1 MMAHGLQVFNS
12 NGDVIADLTK
22 RFAKIIEKK
31 TVTGTGEINVAN
43 YGAPNNKF
51 WYFIVTPSTSDT
63 EEIFPLLRITD
74 GGKKIMWQ
82 GIEKPLTFCFGVY

>member
-1 MMAHGLQVFNS
+1 MAYGLQVFNS

-31 TVTGTGEINVAN
+31 TVTGTGEINVAD

-51 WYFIVTPSTSDT
+51 WYFIITPSASDT
-63 EEIFPLLRITD
+63 EEIFPVLRITEQ
-74 GGKKIMWQ
+74 GKKIIWKN
-82 GIEKPLTFCFGVY
+82 IEQPLTFYFGVY

>member
-1 MMAHGLQVFNS
+1 MAHGLQVFNS

-22 RFAKIIEKK
+22 QFAKIIEKK
-31 TVTGTGEINVAN
+31 TVTGTGEINVAD

-63 EEIFPLLRITD
+63 EEILPLLRIID
-74 GGKKIMWQ
+74 GGKKIMWKDV
-82 GIEKPLTFCFGVY
+82 GEPLTFYFGVY

>member
-1 MMAHGLQVFNS
+1 MAHGLQVFNS

-82 GIEKPLTFCFGVY
+82 SIEKPLTFCFGVY

>member
-1 MMAHGLQVFNS
+1 MAHGLQVFNS

-31 TVTGTGEINVAN
+31 TVTGTGEINVAD

-51 WYFIVTPSTSDT
+51 WYFIITPSTSDT
-63 EEIFPLLRITD
+63 EEILPLLRIID
-74 GGKKIMWQ
+74 GGKKIMWKDV
-82 GIEKPLTFCFGVY
+82 GEPLTFYFGVY

>member
-1 MMAHGLQVFNS
+1 MAQGLQVFNS

-31 TVTGTGEINVAN
+31 TVTGTGEINVAD

-51 WYFIVTPSTSDT
+51 WYFIITPSTSNS
-63 EEIFPLLRITD
+63 EEIFPVLRITEE
-74 GGKKIMWQ
+74 GKKITWRN
-82 GIEKPLTFCFGVY
+82 IEQPLTFYFGVY